1 MKGKLSTTKPRQMAN
16 ENLRLTDW
24 GKTCIKS
31 DNCMVCSRIS
41 VAANITLKWYKWWA
55 TVTSDKVI
63 G

>member
-1 MKGKLSTTKPRQMAN
+1 MKGKLSATKPRQMAN

-41 VAANITLKWYKWWA
+41 VAANITLKWYK
-55 TVTSDKVI
+55 
-63 G
+63 